1 MLLQGVLG
9 AMHVLD
15 RLNHR
20 TTSNTLD
27 PVPIITLVHLT
38 ALPVLHLDIQ
48 DRTRGLDPLWASKEG
63 MRTRFVVLMNPPK
76 CLAVRVLLSVN
87 LADAQVRLQMY
98 QANLGYLLR
107 KVKTRDSK
115 ATAATWVIKCTASKV
130 HNMVVDQAA

>member
-27 PVPIITLVHLT
+27 PVPTITPVHLT
-38 ALPVLHLDIQ
+38 SLPVLRLDTQ
-48 DRTRGLDPLWASKEG
+48 DRTRGMDLLWASKEG
-63 MRTRFVVLMNPPK
+63 METLFVVLKSPPK
-76 CLAVRVLLSVN
+76 CLAVLVLLLVN
-87 LADAQVRLQMY
+87 LADVQDRLQTY
-98 QANLGYLLR
+98 PANLGYLLR

-115 ATAATWVIKCTASKV
+115 ATAATWVTKCTASKV
-130 HNMVVDQAA
+130 HNMAVDQAA